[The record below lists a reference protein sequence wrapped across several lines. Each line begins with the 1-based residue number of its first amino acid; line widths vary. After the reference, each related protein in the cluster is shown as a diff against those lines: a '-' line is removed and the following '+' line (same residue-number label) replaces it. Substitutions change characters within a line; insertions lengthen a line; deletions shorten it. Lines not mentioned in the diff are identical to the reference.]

1 MEAQGQAG
9 QAVDESTLR
18 RAIAACA
25 IGNATEWFDYATYGF
40 LAATLGAVFFPSG
53 NETAQ
58 LLSAFAVFALTFFV
72 RPLGGVYFG
81 PLGDRIGRQ
90 RVLATTILLMAG
102 ATFLI
107 GLLPGYATIGILA
120 PILLL
125 LLRLVQGFSAGGEYG
140 GASTFMVEYAPDERR
155 GYYASW
161 LELGTLVG
169 FSLGAGLV
177 TFMTFILSQDALTS
191 WGWRIPFLI
200 ALPLGI
206 VGLYLRTQLE
216 DTPGFRA
223 LENAGEVAEA
233 PLQELFRSNW
243 RDLLLC
249 GGIVIIY
256 NLANYTLLTYMP
268 SYLSDS
274 LGISDTAGLLLL
286 FIAILVMLVV
296 ITFVGS
302 FSDRVGRK
310 PVLIG
315 AMIGFVL
322 LTYPAFLLISVG
334 SWVSVMAGLLIFAL
348 LQVLLLG
355 TLPATLPAL
364 FPTKERYSGFA
375 ISYNVSTAAFG
386 GTAPFV
392 ATALVS
398 ATGNQFMPAFY
409 VMAAALVSSIP
420 IWLMAETAKR
430 PLRGSVSLSAVP
442 ARAQR

>member
-72 RPLGGVYFG
+72 RPLGGVFFG

-102 ATFLI
+102 ATFVI
-107 GLLPGYATIGILA
+107 GLLPSYATIGILA

-161 LELGTLVG
+161 LEFGTLVG

-177 TFMTFILSQDALTS
+177 TFMTFVLSQDAMTS

-206 VGLYLRTQLE
+206 VGLYLRTRLE

-233 PLQELFRSNW
+233 PLRELFRSNW

-315 AMIGFVL
+315 AMIGFVV

-334 SWVSVMAGLLIFAL
+334 SGVSVMAGLLIFAL

-430 PLRGSVSLSAVP
+430 PLRGSVSLSTVP